1 MTTPHLPR
9 RAIVGAVL
17 AASLVGVGLVTAF
30 AEGAPTCPP
39 TYTDPA
45 GDSGLADPATG
56 PVTGDED
63 LDIVAVTHSV
73 DAGTFTTSVKVVQLY
88 ETGPLFAL
96 GDRFITAFTVAKK
109 AVEITAERDFSG
121 VGSSKASAKIGG
133 TAVTFPVKLVED
145 LKAST
150 ISAVMSAADLEKA
163 IGTPLAGQEFSAMT
177 SAARA
182 IYPTNASP
190 ATAQPAWDTAT
201 AAATAKYAFGTGCG
215 GGSAPAPVTSAAPS
229 AAPSPAPSPSPSPT
243 AAPPAGAAPAAAG
256 LPAADCFLAKDPT
269 GDAVLSPLV
278 GGPGLPNDPDLDLT
292 SLTLG
297 TDSKNLLGYLKVDKL
312 AAGPAF
318 TEGHRFYLS
327 FTFNKHTFTMAG
339 SAYKNGEAPIRDGL
353 SQTGQVA
360 ATTQLA
366 VDGVSSATDPA
377 RFTGAGT
384 GFVPSGLKF
393 TFDLKNSYVIAA
405 LPLADLEKYG
415 KAPAAGATLTGIYAS
430 ANADNFAVATGVD
443 SAPDGASASAPGKLT
458 YAVGDN
464 RCFAPPVPPLTSL
477 GAVKAQYG
485 DVAAVAAMLVD
496 AAGAPVS
503 GKTVTFTLGSSQATG
518 TTGADG
524 VAKAALL
531 VKETAGKRSMVITSG
546 DAKVVVDFTVLVEK
560 TVLKAVGGK
569 GGVTATLTDDDRKP
583 VAGQVI
589 TFTSGSKKVTAKTD
603 ANGVA
608 KATGL
613 PPGNVKVSY
622 PGAAGMYAGSSTTT
636 KSS

>member
-1 MTTPHLPR
+1 MTTSHLPR
-9 RAIVGAVL
+9 RVILGAVL
-17 AASLVGVGLVTAF
+17 AASLIGVGVVAAV

-45 GDSGLADPATG
+45 GDSGVGDPATN
-56 PVTGDED
+56 PVTGDDD

-73 DAGTFTTSVKVVQLY
+73 DGGSFTTSVKVAELY
-88 ETGPLFAL
+88 PEGPLFAM

-121 VGSSKASAKIGG
+121 VGSSRASAKVGG

-163 IGTPLAGQEFSAMT
+163 IGAPLAGQEFSAMT

-182 IYPTNASP
+182 VYPTNASP
-190 ATAQPAWDTAT
+190 GTAQPAWDTAT

-215 GGSAPAPVTSAAPS
+215 GETSAGPAPASAAP
-229 AAPSPAPSPSPSPT
+229 APAPSPSSPPT
-243 AAPPAGAAPAAAG
+243 AAPPAGGAPATAG
-256 LPAADCFLAKDPT
+256 LPAADCVLTKDPK
-269 GDAVLSPLV
+269 GDAALSPLV

-297 TDSKNLLGYLKVDKL
+297 TDSKNLVGYFKVDKL
-312 AAGPAF
+312 ANGPAV

-327 FTFNKHTFTMAG
+327 FTFNKHSFTMAG

-464 RCFAPPVPPLTSL
+464 RCFAPPAPPLTSL

-485 DVAAVAAMLVD
+485 DVAPVAAKLVD
-496 AAGAPVS
+496 AAGTPVA

-546 DAKVVVDFTVLVEK
+546 DAKVVVDFTVTVEK
-560 TVLKAVGGK
+560 TALRAVGGK
-569 GGVTATLTDDDRKP
+569 SVVTATLTDDDTSP
-583 VAGQVI
+583 VPGQVI
-589 TFTSGSKKVTAKTD
+589 TFASGSKKISVKTD
-603 ANGVA
+603 AKGVA